1 MLQTT
6 TARNELTSLVPVEMP
21 GPSGLQPAAARD
33 GTASAA
39 PGVIYVSSPPDS
51 EMTLRSAL
59 VTVVIAAGIALLA
72 PLAVLLVG
80 MPIALAVR
88 VLLELVLW
96 IL

>member
-1 MLQTT
+1 
-6 TARNELTSLVPVEMP
+6 
-21 GPSGLQPAAARD
+21 
-33 GTASAA
+33 
-39 PGVIYVSSPPDS
+39 
-51 EMTLRSAL
+51 MTLRSAL

-88 VLLELVLW
+88 VLLEIVLW

>member
-1 MLQTT
+1 
-6 TARNELTSLVPVEMP
+6 
-21 GPSGLQPAAARD
+21 
-33 GTASAA
+33 
-39 PGVIYVSSPPDS
+39 
-51 EMTLRSAL
+51 MTLRSAL

-72 PLAVLLVG
+72 PPAVLLVG